1 MTEMEK
7 PASERLRELTG
18 QLRATASGVAGK
30 LQQLA
35 AHVRDYLTGTE
46 PQRQGVSALEQSG
59 EQLARS
65 GRELER
71 QSQPVNTLVKQHEH
85 QLQLEKQRT
94 RYHGPTL

>member
-1 MTEMEK
+1 MGFCPIDLK
-7 PASERLRELTG
+7 PVYSVCV
-18 QLRATASGVAGK
+18 S
-30 LQQLA
+30 LA
-35 AHVRDYLTGTE
+35 LSLHVRDYLTGTE

-65 GRELER
+65 GRELEQ
-71 QSQPVNTLVKQHEH
+71 QSQPVNALVKQHEH